1 VHGCT
6 WLAAG
11 FDDPIE
17 ASDSRRQNT
26 LREAVAYLA
35 KSGPKMPAVPRAAA
49 ETLTPPF
56 RCVFSPTV
64 FFHLSNAACNA
75 ICIRIVP
82 FGFRVGLSL

>member
-17 ASDSRRQNT
+17 ALDSRRQNT
-26 LREAVAYLA
+26 LREAVTYLA

-56 RCVFSPTV
+56 RCVFSPAV
-64 FFHLSNAACNA
+64 FFTLARPPATRFAYALSPSASGSA
-75 ICIRIVP
+75 
-82 FGFRVGLSL
+82 